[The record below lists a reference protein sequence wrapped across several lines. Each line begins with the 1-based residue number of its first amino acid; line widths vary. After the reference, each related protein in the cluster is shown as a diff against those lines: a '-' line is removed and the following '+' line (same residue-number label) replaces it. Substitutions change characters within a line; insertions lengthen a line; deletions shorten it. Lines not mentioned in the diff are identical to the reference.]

1 MLINSY
7 ELDIV
12 GFDSDGNEYSVP
24 LYDTYNHHYIVYM
37 GGNQSMTTLYSLLKG
52 KDALGH
58 TTCWH
63 SDPPADEENPCH
75 LDSMKNGARC
85 LEQLKLTRPEMR
97 YATFGGA
104 SGGEFRNNPHDY
116 PEPFGMV
123 IEKPEAM
130 VAVLHFINT
139 RNTTSHGSKDRGNE
153 YSPYLECPCTSRR
166 HFNLTNNTIDGC
178 TPAPAF
184 QCNDHFKF
192 ARNPS
197 CQLSTYQGGYR
208 CCENGVVL
216 EETPST
222 DPPATIYAK
231 FSFKYTHA
239 TPKSRSLMF
248 LGCCDVTANDEQAFA
263 NIEYTVPQCA
273 PGTPIEKCVHVAT
286 NVQMLAPNISRERP
300 DAEIDLVYA
309 AGHVHTGAIRLEL
322 IDEET
327 NQLLCEADLKYGSSE
342 KAGDEKGY
350 LVGSF
355 PCVWPNATPPRMR
368 ADHRLRTVAYYNSSV
383 QRNGVMSLWLMSGAI
398 VEPDFLV

>member
-1 MLINSY
+1 
-7 ELDIV
+7 
-12 GFDSDGNEYSVP
+12 
-24 LYDTYNHHYIVYM
+24 
-37 GGNQSMTTLYSLLKG
+37 
-52 KDALGH
+52 
-58 TTCWH
+58 
-63 SDPPADEENPCH
+63 
-75 LDSMKNGARC
+75 
-85 LEQLKLTRPEMR
+85 
-97 YATFGGA
+97 
-104 SGGEFRNNPHDY
+104 
-116 PEPFGMV
+116 
-123 IEKPEAM
+123 
-130 VAVLHFINT
+130 
-139 RNTTSHGSKDRGNE
+139 
-153 YSPYLECPCTSRR
+153 
-166 HFNLTNNTIDGC
+166 
-178 TPAPAF
+178 
-184 QCNDHFKF
+184 
-192 ARNPS
+192 
-197 CQLSTYQGGYR
+197 
-208 CCENGVVL
+208 
-216 EETPST
+216 
-222 DPPATIYAK
+222 
-231 FSFKYTHA
+231 
-239 TPKSRSLMF
+239 MF